1 MLSSLILSSLF
12 VNSAVAEDFAPEPTP
27 YLLVQSYVTLYDQDE
42 DSLADPAGYGDPE
55 DDVGFKIRR
64 ARAGFTGQSDVLKYS
79 IILGMSTPYDAI
91 IAEPDAD
98 IQVVDANFGLRPL
111 AGVPLWVTA
120 GVQKVPVSR
129 EQIMSSTDLPL
140 ATRAFSSVWMVPNRD
155 TGVVARYKIG
165 EKNSKV
171 LLYGGVFNGNESL
184 YGDDNA
190 GKSFVGRVDFT
201 SGTAATLKTYGVV
214 DGVTVGLGGDVQYN
228 KGIATDEM
236 ILGGDLIVRA
246 QGLAL
251 LAEVRS
257 ATLTPAD
264 TSLAAP
270 EVLSETSRLGYFAQ
284 LGYTVGNYELTARY
298 ATYDDNVDLSNAGD
312 VAGIRGGVTWH
323 SPGDHVRVG
332 GGYQKR
338 VESGSDEIS
347 NDSAVMWLQYMY

>member
-1 MLSSLILSSLF
+1 
-12 VNSAVAEDFAPEPTP
+12 
-27 YLLVQSYVTLYDQDE
+27 
-42 DSLADPAGYGDPE
+42 
-55 DDVGFKIRR
+55 
-64 ARAGFTGQSDVLKYS
+64 
-79 IILGMSTPYDAI
+79 
-91 IAEPDAD
+91 
-98 IQVVDANFGLRPL
+98 
-111 AGVPLWVTA
+111 
-120 GVQKVPVSR
+120 
-129 EQIMSSTDLPL
+129 
-140 ATRAFSSVWMVPNRD
+140 MVPNR

-171 LLYGGVFNGNESL
+171 LLYGGVFNGNETL

-190 GKSFVGRVDFT
+190 GKYFVGRVDFT